1 MTVRRHLARGAG
13 ALLLVAL
20 VVGTTA
26 GVSGA
31 KAKGHL
37 ATPTLKTAVGSAT
50 IALGSTDTDTATVT
64 GTSHLGSPTGTVTFS
79 ACGPTSSAT
88 RCTAPDAGSASAG
101 LSPGARHRS
110 TASATIDP
118 GSPGWYCFLDQYTG
132 DAHYKPVS
140 DNNAGTE
147 CLDVTGT
154 TSTSTPKLTSALG
167 SATIALGS
175 TDTDTAT
182 VTGTASAGSPT
193 GTVTFSACGPT
204 ASATPC
210 TAPNAGSAT
219 AEVSPESGD
228 RSVASAYIEPET
240 TGWYCFLD
248 QYSGDGNYSAVSDND
263 TGSECLDVTG
273 STGTSTPTLRTS
285 LSPSSVPV
293 GTSAV
298 DTATVTGAA
307 AAGSPTGTVTF
318 AACGP
323 TASATPC
330 TSPNIGPAT
339 AELSPESGDRADASA
354 TITPGAA
361 GWYCFLDQYSG
372 DGSYSAVSDNDTA
385 TECLDATA
393 TDGTATKVTAT
404 RMAVPRRSTATVVTA
419 R

>member
-1 MTVRRHLARGAG
+1 VTVRRALARGAG
-13 ALLLVAL
+13 TLLLVVL

-26 GVSGA
+26 EVSGA
-31 KAKGHL
+31 KATSHL
-37 ATPTLKTAVGSAT
+37 ATPKIKSAV
-50 IALGSTDTDTATVT
+50 
-64 GTSHLGSPTGTVTFS
+64 
-79 ACGPTSSAT
+79 
-88 RCTAPDAGSASAG
+88 
-101 LSPGARHRS
+101 
-110 TASATIDP
+110 
-118 GSPGWYCFLDQYTG
+118 
-132 DAHYKPVS
+132 
-140 DNNAGTE
+140 
-147 CLDVTGT
+147 
-154 TSTSTPKLTSALG
+154 G

-193 GTVTFSACGPT
+193 GTLTFSACGPT

-228 RSVASAYIEPET
+228 RSVASATIDPPT

-263 TGSECLDVTG
+263 TATECLDVTG

-285 LSPSSVPV
+285 LSPSSVPA

-298 DTATVTGAA
+298 DTATVTGTT

-318 AACGP
+318 SACGP

-339 AELSPESGDRADASA
+339 AELSPESGDRSDASA

-372 DGSYSAVSDNDTA
+372 DGNYSAVSDNDTA

-393 TDGTATKVTAT
+393 PSSTATTITAT
-404 RMAVPRRSTATVVTA
+404 RMAVARRSPATVVTA